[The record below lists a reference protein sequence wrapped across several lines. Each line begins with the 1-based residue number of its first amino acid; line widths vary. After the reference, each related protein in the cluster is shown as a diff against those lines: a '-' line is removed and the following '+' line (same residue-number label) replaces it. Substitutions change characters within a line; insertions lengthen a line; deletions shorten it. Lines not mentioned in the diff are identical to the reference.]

1 MRGLGTISTT
11 SQMLA
16 CWGVSIA
23 MPITA
28 AFTAMTKTMPTSI
41 AWEKGGIHLYPT
53 LPLYHQCISMYHI
66 QNLWSKISR
75 GPFTSF
81 TGFLIPCGYIMAPTM
96 AWPCHSMS
104 PKCLLNECTSLALI
118 KLCLWPSV
126 IDRSGVTIASG
137 KKMEKNIWPTTSH
150 AGDIRYQGIS

>member
-1 MRGLGTISTT
+1 MCGLGTISTT

-53 LPLYHQCISMYHI
+53 LPLYHQCITYR
-66 QNLWSKISR
+66 ISNQR
-75 GPFTSF
+75 FREVLSHLSLV
-81 TGFLIPCGYIMAPTM
+81 FLIPCGYIMAPTM
-96 AWPCHSMS
+96 AWLCHSMS

-137 KKMEKNIWPTTSH
+137 KKYMTHHFTCRGYQVSR
-150 AGDIRYQGIS
+150 DIIGK